1 MDLLLNDTKAGKC
14 RTGGKGRPQ
23 SGAPTVVLSHPC
35 FAIRVETK
43 IKRSRERARRWV
55 LRELDCLLQQHGP
68 AAIKGK
74 TDWWREAE

>member
-1 MDLLLNDTKAGKC
+1 MDLLLNDTKTGKC
-14 RTGGKGRPQ
+14 RTGVKGRPQ
-23 SGAPTVVLSHPC
+23 SGAPTVVLSHPR

-55 LRELDCLLQQHGP
+55 LRELDCLLQQRGP

-74 TDWWREAE
+74 TDWWREVE